1 MEMGSV
7 SDWEKEKWLWNSLW
21 KVPVWPRVKL
31 FFWQLCNEALATRA
45 NIASLVRGCWA
56 LWEHRNKVIFDNREV
71 DPWTVVW
78 RAKEVMEETEGGG
91 LGSGRSGSK
100 KGEGAEKGRERWTA
114 PHAGYVKINTDA
126 GVKEGDGFSVG
137 VEQRWEPQMAKA
149 VAVLEGV
156 TEAARRGHTRIVVES
171 DCLSVIDALRRKDS
185 GRNLLSLIYDDIQFL
200 CSAFIYVSWSFTN
213 RMNNRVA
220 HCLAHLLPR
229 IIGRS
234 VWSDNLPPTANNA
247 VIYDLALMK

>member
-1 MEMGSV
+1 MV
-7 SDWEKEKWLWNSLW
+7 
-21 KVPVWPRVKL
+21 
-31 FFWQLCNEALATRA
+31 
-45 NIASLVRGCWA
+45 GCWA

-71 DPWTVVW
+71 DPWTVVR

-91 LGSGRSGSK
+91 LGSGRSGGK

-114 PHAGYVKINTDA
+114 PQAGYVKINTDA

-137 VEQRWEPQMAKA
+137 VVCRDETGSVLWGVSVVQEQRWEPQMVKA
-149 VAVLEGV
+149 VAMLEGV

-185 GRNLLSLIYDDIQFL
+185 GRSLLSLIYDDIQFL
-200 CSAFIYVSWSFTN
+200 CSTFISVSWSFTN
-213 RMNNRVA
+213 RMNNKVA

-234 VWSDNLPPTANNA
+234 VWSDTLPPTANNA